1 MRIIFI
7 VLLTLWIAFG
17 LVVLNNMDIRLY
29 AQSRIIN
36 NVDHL
41 PDFGYVL
48 VLGAGRNYA
57 FSRPNYA
64 FIGRMDAVAAIWKK
78 HPQLQLIL
86 SGKSDGDLY
95 NEPQDM
101 LRSLNLRGV
110 PTKNCLLDSHSYTT
124 FESVKRFQKTFGF
137 SPIIVSQKAHLER
150 AIWMAKTCGMNA
162 IGFQAYGYPGG
173 TPRWIIFREYL
184 ARIKARLV
192 VWGLIKSKDF
202 NKK

>member
-7 VLLTLWIAFG
+7 VLLGLWIAFG

-29 AQSRIIN
+29 AQSRIITN
-36 NVDHL
+36 IDHL
-41 PDFGYVL
+41 PDFGHVL
-48 VLGAGRNYA
+48 VLGAGRSYA

-64 FIGRMDAVAAIWKK
+64 FIGRMDAVEAVWKK

-124 FESVKRFQKTFGF
+124 FESVKRFNN
-137 SPIIVSQKAHLER
+137 I
-150 AIWMAKTCGMNA
+150 
-162 IGFQAYGYPGG
+162 
-173 TPRWIIFREYL
+173 
-184 ARIKARLV
+184 
-192 VWGLIKSKDF
+192 
-202 NKK
+202 